1 VLVSLTPCTRQDGTI
16 ADRFALR
23 GDDDG
28 GLDMLYA
35 QGGLCVLEL
44 QRLSR

>member
-1 VLVSLTPCTRQDGTI
+1 MV
-16 ADRFALR
+16 DRFALR
-23 GDDDG
+23 ADADG

-44 QRLSR
+44 QRLQR